1 MFQTVKRLF
10 ERTRDTLI
18 VRNAV
23 LKGWL
28 TKEQYTEITG
38 EMMV

>member
-23 LKGWL
+23 MKGWL

-38 EMMV
+38 EPMV

>member
-1 MFQTVKRLF
+1 MFQTVKRLYAK
-10 ERTRDTLI
+10 TNDKLI
-18 VRNAV
+18 VKNAV

-28 TKEQYTEITG
+28 TMEQYTEITG